1 MATTQTEEEMAKVR
15 PRSREKETL
24 FNLFTLS
31 FFLNYY
37 NLENFCNEVTV
48 LQRNPTCVS
57 WNAMHGEFKK
67 AMVK

>member
-1 MATTQTEEEMAKVR
+1 VATTQAEKEVR
-15 PRSREKETL
+15 VRTGSKGEETL
-24 FNLFTLS
+24 FNLFTLF

-48 LQRNPTCVS
+48 LQRKPTCVS

>member
-1 MATTQTEEEMAKVR
+1 MGLEPEEG
-15 PRSREKETL
+15 EKKP
-24 FNLFTLS
+24 FSKLFTLF

-37 NLENFCNEVTV
+37 NLENFSNEVTL
-48 LQRNPTCVS
+48 LQRKPTCVS